1 MTTVQ
6 HSAAPSRAPVVVE
19 VAGQRLRLSGAMDQ
33 GHLEKLAALVNERF
47 EALQRS
53 ARGVAPAQV
62 LAMVALNLADDVLS
76 ERARADEV
84 SAEQRRA
91 AESADARAREV
102 EAAARRA
109 IADAIAMIDRAL
121 VADDD
126 LVARESAESDSA

>member
-1 MTTVQ
+1 MAGVQ
-6 HSAAPSRAPVVVE
+6 QSAAPSRAPVVVE

-33 GHLEKLAALVNERF
+33 EHLERLASLVNERF
-47 EALQRS
+47 ESLQRG

-76 ERARADEV
+76 ERAK
-84 SAEQRRA
+84 AEEAAAEHRRA
-91 AESADARAREV
+91 AASADERAREV

-126 LVARESAESDSA
+126 LVAHESAESDSA